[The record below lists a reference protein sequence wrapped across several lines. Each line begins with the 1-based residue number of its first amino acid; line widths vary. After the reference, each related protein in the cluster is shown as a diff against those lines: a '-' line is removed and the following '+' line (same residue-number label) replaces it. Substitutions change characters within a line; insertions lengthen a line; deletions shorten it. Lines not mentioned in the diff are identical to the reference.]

1 MTENHISLP
10 TNRAFVIQLQANSDR
25 SRFAH
30 QGRVEHLSS
39 GRAVHF
45 PDEHELWAFID
56 SVLAAESP
64 GQRKPES

>member
-1 MTENHISLP
+1 MTENHTSLP

-30 QGRVEHLSS
+30 RGRVEHLTS
-39 GRAVHF
+39 GRAMHF

-56 SVLAAESP
+56 SVVEKERSEQSQAE
-64 GQRKPES
+64 G

>member
-64 GQRKPES
+64 DQRKQEG

>member
-56 SVLAAESP
+56 SVVEKERSEQSQAE
-64 GQRKPES
+64 G

>member
-1 MTENHISLP
+1 MTENHVSLP

-30 QGRVEHLSS
+30 RGRVEHLTS

-56 SVLAAESP
+56 NVVEEERSEQSQAE
-64 GQRKPES
+64 G